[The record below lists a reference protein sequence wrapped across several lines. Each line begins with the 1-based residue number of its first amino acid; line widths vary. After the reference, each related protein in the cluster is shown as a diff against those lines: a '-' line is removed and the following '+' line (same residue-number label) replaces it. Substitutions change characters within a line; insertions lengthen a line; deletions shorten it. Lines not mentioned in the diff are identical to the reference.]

1 MQLHAT
7 SRSSTGH
14 HEEQE
19 PCQTAMGAQ
28 RSLPRAPGALT
39 ILSLCICGT
48 NPCPMVCNLAT
59 SITANSIHKSAPSRH
74 IKWVLLCL
82 LLPRR
87 VYMITV
93 RAHHCMM
100 KADTARDCPERHASS
115 EQLHS
120 ECRLHAAGD
129 ARCAHVRIAHGFE
142 MHRGAAAGYTAI
154 APAQQVMQRHASLTQ
169 QAWLHEATWQLMHC
183 RQLV

>member
-1 MQLHAT
+1 M
-7 SRSSTGH
+7 RSKSPARQPWGT
-14 HEEQE
+14 
-19 PCQTAMGAQ
+19 Q

-59 SITANSIHKSAPSRH
+59 SITANSIHKCAPSRH

-115 EQLHS
+115 GQLHS

-129 ARCAHVRIAHGFE
+129 ARCAHVRIAHTVLRCTGE
-142 MHRGAAAGYTAI
+142 QQQDTQPLHPLNTSCRDMHPSHSRHGYMK
-154 APAQQVMQRHASLTQ
+154 PHGN
-169 QAWLHEATWQLMHC
+169 
-183 RQLV
+183 